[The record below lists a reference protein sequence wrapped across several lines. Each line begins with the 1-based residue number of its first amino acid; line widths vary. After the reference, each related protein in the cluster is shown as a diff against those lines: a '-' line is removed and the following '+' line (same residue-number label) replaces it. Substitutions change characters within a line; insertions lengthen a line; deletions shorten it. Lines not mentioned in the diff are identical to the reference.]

1 LLTNLQKYLY
11 EFKTYRLTVWLAENV
26 VVMIIIITNDS
37 QKAQSS
43 LYAFI
48 EIVYMLIAFL
58 LVIAGGAIVG
68 EKLWLRG
75 KAEQS
80 ILPH

>member
-1 LLTNLQKYLY
+1 LLTNLQRYLY
-11 EFKTYRLTVWLAENV
+11 EFKTYRLTVWLAQNV

-58 LVIAGGAIVG
+58 LVSARGAIVG

>member
-1 LLTNLQKYLY
+1 
-11 EFKTYRLTVWLAENV
+11 
-26 VVMIIIITNDS
+26 MIIIIIIITNDS

-58 LVIAGGAIVG
+58 LVSARGAIVG